1 MSGAGRLS
9 RAVDGLRG
17 DGRGW
22 LLAAVAIGWFLVLG
36 MRFVVPGILPTI
48 TEDFTVSASEAGLAV
63 TVLWV
68 TYAVMQFP
76 AGYFADRLG
85 ERVLLAAALLVSAAG
100 LVSYVFTP
108 TFALFV
114 LATGV
119 FGLGSGIYGPPRGTV
134 ISKTYDDNDGAAFGL
149 MLAAGSVGA
158 ALLPAAAGVAVG
170 VVGWRIAIG
179 VVSPL
184 FLLSAVAVW
193 WAVPDTPVGA
203 RGPNADASGLDA
215 DEAPPGDT
223 APEADR
229 DTAPDGGAR
238 SMRSAVRAAAG
249 AVRDRR
255 IALAVAGAT
264 LMLFAFQAAT
274 AFLTTYLTQV
284 EGFSQG
290 TAGAVLGVLFLVGA
304 ASQFAGGGLADRFGT
319 PRVLFGI
326 GAVSVVPLAALPLV
340 DGRLALAA
348 VGALIGVRMSIG
360 PVSNAYIVGLLPDD
374 VQGTAWGALRTGFF
388 IIGSF
393 GSTVVGYMADAGYF
407 DVAFYGLAGITAIG
421 AGVYVFLPERP

>member
-1 MSGAGRLS
+1 MSRLGSVGRT
-9 RAVDGLRG
+9 VEGLRG
-17 DGRGW
+17 GGRGW
-22 LLAAVAIGWFLVLG
+22 LLASVALGWFLVLG

-48 TEDFTVSASEAGLAV
+48 TADFTVSASEAGLAV

-68 TYAVMQFP
+68 TYAVVQFP
-76 AGYFADRLG
+76 AGLFADRLG
-85 ERVLLAAALLVSAAG
+85 ERVLLVAALFVSAAG

-114 LATGV
+114 VATGV
-119 FGLGSGIYGPPRGTV
+119 FGLGSGLYGPPRGTV
-134 ISKTYDDNDGAAFGL
+134 ISKAYDENDGAAFGL

-158 ALLPAAAGVAVG
+158 AALPAAAGVAVG
-170 VVGWRIAIG
+170 AVGWRVAIG
-179 VVSPL
+179 VVAPA
-184 FLLSAVAVW
+184 FLLAAVAVW
-193 WAVPDTPVGA
+193 WAVPDTRVRADGDGTGA
-203 RGPNADASGLDA
+203 TNQSTVSTR
-215 DEAPPGDT
+215 E
-223 APEADR
+223 
-229 DTAPDGGAR
+229 
-238 SMRSAVRAAAG
+238 AVRAAAV

-274 AFLTTYLTQV
+274 AFLTTYLTEV
-284 EGFSQG
+284 GTFSQG

-304 ASQFAGGGLADRFGT
+304 VSQFAGGGLADRFGT

-326 GAVSVVPLAALPLV
+326 GIVSVVPLAALPLV
-340 DGRLALAA
+340 EGRLALAA

-374 VQGTAWGALRTGFF
+374 IQGTAWGALRTGFF
-388 IIGSF
+388 VVGSF

-407 DVAFYGLAGITAIG
+407 DVAFYMLAAITAVG
-421 AGVYVFLPERP
+421 AAVYVFLPERP

>member
-1 MSGAGRLS
+1 MSRLGSVGRT
-9 RAVDGLRG
+9 VDGLRG
-17 DGRGW
+17 GGRGW
-22 LLAAVAIGWFLVLG
+22 LLASVALGWFLVLG

-48 TEDFTVSASEAGLAV
+48 TEDFTVSSSEAGLAV

-76 AGYFADRLG
+76 AGLFADRLG
-85 ERVLLAAALLVSAAG
+85 ERILLAAALLVSAAG

-114 LATGV
+114 VATGV
-119 FGLGSGIYGPPRGTV
+119 FGLGSGLYGPPRGTV
-134 ISKTYDDNDGAAFGL
+134 VSKAYDENDGAAFGL

-158 ALLPAAAGVAVG
+158 AALPAAIGVAVG
-170 VVGWRIAIG
+170 VVGWRVAIG
-179 VVSPL
+179 VVAPA
-184 FLLSAVAVW
+184 FLLAAVAVW
-193 WAVPDTPVGA
+193 WAVPGSRVRADGDGDGDDTGA
-203 RGPNADASGLDA
+203 
-215 DEAPPGDT
+215 T
-223 APEADR
+223 DR
-229 DTAPDGGAR
+229 STVSTR
-238 SMRSAVRAAAG
+238 EAVRAAAA
-249 AVRDRR
+249 AVQNRR

-274 AFLTTYLTQV
+274 AFLTTYLTEV
-284 EGFSQG
+284 GTFSQG
-290 TAGAVLGVLFLVGA
+290 AAGGVLGALFLVGA

-326 GAVSVVPLAALPLV
+326 GILSVVPLAALPLV
-340 DGRLALAA
+340 EGRLALAV

-360 PVSNAYIVGLLPDD
+360 PVSNAYIVDLLPDD
-374 VQGTAWGALRTGFF
+374 IQGTAWGALRTGFF
-388 IIGSF
+388 VVGSF

-407 DVAFYGLAGITAIG
+407 DVAFYLLAAITALG

>member
-1 MSGAGRLS
+1 MSGESRVS

-22 LLAAVAIGWFLVLG
+22 LLAAVAVGWFLVLG

-48 TEDFTVSASEAGLAV
+48 TDDFTVSASQAGLAV

-100 LVSYVFTP
+100 LVSYVATP

-114 LATGV
+114 VATGV

-134 ISKTYDDNDGAAFGL
+134 ISKTYDDNDGTAFGL

-170 VVGWRIAIG
+170 VVGWRTAIG

-193 WAVPDTPVGA
+193 WAVPDTRAGA
-203 RGPNADASGLDA
+203 LRSATDAS
-215 DEAPPGDT
+215 
-223 APEADR
+223 APEAPDDATPEPVD
-229 DTAPDGGAR
+229 DTAPDGGTH
-238 SMRSAVRAAAG
+238 SMASAVRAAAG

-304 ASQFAGGGLADRFGT
+304 VSQFAGGGLADRFGT
-319 PRVLFGI
+319 PRVLFAI

-388 IIGSF
+388 IVGSF

-407 DVAFYGLAGITAIG
+407 DVAFYGLAGITALG

>member
-1 MSGAGRLS
+1 MSEQGRLS
-9 RAVDGLRG
+9 RAVEGLRG
-17 DGRGW
+17 DGKGW
-22 LLAAVAIGWFLVLG
+22 LLASVAVGWFLVLG

-48 TEDFTVSASEAGLAV
+48 TADFTVSSSQAGLAV

-76 AGYFADRLG
+76 AGYFADRMG

-119 FGLGSGIYGPPRGTV
+119 FGLGTGLYGPPRGTV
-134 ISKTYDDNDGAAFGL
+134 ISKTYDDNDGAAFGV

-158 ALLPAAAGVAVG
+158 AVLPAAASVAVG

-179 VVSPL
+179 VVAPL
-184 FLLSAVAVW
+184 FLLSAAAVW
-193 WAVPDTPVGA
+193 WAVPDTRVRPE
-203 RGPNADASGLDA
+203 PDSD
-215 DEAPPGDT
+215 APP
-223 APEADR
+223 PETEGGA
-229 DTAPDGGAR
+229 APDGGAPGDGAH
-238 SMRSAVRAAAG
+238 SMASAVRAAAG

-274 AFLTTYLTQV
+274 AFLTTYLT
-284 EGFSQG
+284 ELKGFSQG

-319 PRVLFGI
+319 PRVLVGI

-340 DGRLALAA
+340 EGRLALAA
-348 VGALIGVRMSIG
+348 VGALVGVRMSIG

-374 VQGTAWGALRTGFF
+374 IQGTAWGALRTGFF
-388 IIGSF
+388 IVGSF
-393 GSTVVGYMADAGYF
+393 GSTVVGFMADAGYF
-407 DVAFYGLAGITAIG
+407 DVAFYGLAAITALG